1 MTDLTDPRPAAEPTA
16 DQVADLTDRYEQ
28 MTRLAALFD
37 SAGGE
42 LRRRATLGEEILADP
57 EVADSAELS
66 PRTWQQVEEDLRGA
80 TGRHGLLG
88 RSAELDADALV
99 VRATVQTYRWIDE
112 LQQIAYDTLGSIAGR
127 AIGYLAPEVALGG
140 TVVSA
145 GLIEIDPDDRED
157 VAAYLDELA
166 LSNRELLEH
175 VSGGGGLLDGLQLRA
190 LLTVGALASDTAPLA
205 ARGGMRAL
213 GADSFA
219 TGFGPA
225 LRDIAGGLV
234 EDVVHSED
242 DPATVDSA
250 PRGLG
255 GLMTALA
262 ATRRAVAVQR
272 VTESRYIAYL
282 PGPEGT
288 GRRLRLVG
296 GDPTTYTA
304 QVLRALAAAL
314 GDDPDPRLLLV
325 GSGQGG
331 VSAAEI
337 AAAPGPAFTVD
348 QVVTAG
354 APAAQAAQVPDG
366 THVLALEDRG
376 DPVVLLGSLLNAN
389 APNRLTV
396 LFDSG
401 DDGSG
406 PEPEPGDERYVAG
419 GRAADAADHPELRA
433 VLDRLREQG
442 FLAP

>member
-1 MTDLTDPRPAAEPTA
+1 MTEPPRDAVAS
-16 DQVADLTDRYEQ
+16 ADLVDRYEQ

-37 SAGGE
+37 SAGEE
-42 LRRRATLGEEILADP
+42 LRRRAGLGDEVLADP
-57 EVADSAELS
+57 AVADSAELS
-66 PRTWQQVEEDLRGA
+66 ARTWQQVEEDVRSA

-88 RSAELDADALV
+88 RSTELDADALV
-99 VRATVQTYRWIDE
+99 VRATVETYRWIDE

-166 LSNRELLEH
+166 LSNRDLLEH

-190 LLTVGALASDTAPLA
+190 LLTVGGLTSADAPLA

-213 GADSFA
+213 GADAFA
-219 TGFGPA
+219 IGFGPA

-234 EDVVHSED
+234 EDVVHADD
-242 DPATVDSA
+242 DPATVDGA
-250 PRGLG
+250 PAGIE
-255 GLMTALA
+255 GLMAGLF
-262 ATRRAVAVQR
+262 ATRRTVVVQR
-272 VTESRYIAYL
+272 VAESRYVAYL
-282 PGPEGT
+282 PGPDGGT

-304 QVLRALAAAL
+304 QVLRALTAAL
-314 GDDPDPRLLLV
+314 GDDPDPRVLLV
-325 GSGQGG
+325 GFGAGG

-337 AAAPGPAFTVD
+337 AASPGPAFTVD

-354 APAAQAAQVPDG
+354 APAAQATQVPAG

-376 DPVVLLGSLLNAN
+376 DPVVLLGSLLNAD

-396 LFDSG
+396 LFESG
-401 DDGSG
+401 DDGAG
-406 PEPEPGDERYVAG
+406 PVVEADAARYVAG
-419 GRAADAADHPELRA
+419 GRAADEADHPELRA
-433 VLDRLREQG
+433 VLDRLCGQG
-442 FLAP
+442 FLTR